1 MTIDAKINLLLRMQV
16 CQMDVF
22 GASCNTCP
30 YAKDWRSN
38 TPICKTA
45 LLNDAI
51 KALEEDST
59 TKTPSVEDMV
69 NDILIDLGLT
79 RKCRGYAMLVEAI
92 TYTIN
97 HPESE
102 KRMSYDLYAR
112 VGEAFG
118 RSSRVVAKAMTLAIE
133 AGFDRC
139 DADTISR
146 YFGNTIHPDKGRT
159 TNKEFILRIVDIVRR
174 DLRNEA

>member
-22 GASCNTCP
+22 GARCNTCP

-45 LLNDAI
+45 LMNDAI

-59 TKTPSVEDMV
+59 TKTPSVEDLV

-79 RKCRGYAMLVEAI
+79 RKCRGYEMLVEAI
-92 TYTIN
+92 TYAIG
-97 HPESE
+97 HPGAE
-102 KRMSYDLYAR
+102 KRMTDVLFGH
-112 VGEAFG
+112 VGKVFDCSPRAA
-118 RSSRVVAKAMTLAIE
+118 AKAVGLAIE
-133 AGFDRC
+133 SGLYRC
-139 DADTISR
+139 DADTIAR
-146 YFGNTIHPDKGRT
+146 YFGNTIHPDKGRP